1 MNTPLTLIN
10 IGLARHDGDWNWQ
23 HVRSPFARIYYVTE
37 GTAQVLLPDTTLD
50 LHPGRL
56 YLIPPFT
63 THHYSCTGHFAHYY
77 IHLYEE
83 TSLGEDGQF
92 DWFEMTHEAVAMPT
106 DLILIERLASL
117 LPHLKLQASDPKTYD
132 NNTML
137 MERIRQSHHR
147 QLYERTEI
155 QGILLILLS
164 RFLNQAHEKH
174 PTKDSRIIR
183 AMRFISR
190 NNDIHISLDK
200 LATEACLSKDHFIR
214 LFHQEVGETPA
225 NYIIR
230 RKLEQ
235 AELWLVTTDKPI
247 KNIAAA
253 LGYDDTSYFIRLFRQ
268 RIGMSPQQYRE
279 ADKQ

>member
-1 MNTPLTLIN
+1 MNNLLTLIN
-10 IGLARHDGDWNWQ
+10 IGLACHDGDWNWQ
-23 HVRSPFARIYYVTE
+23 YVRSPFARIYYVTE
-37 GTAQVLLPDTTLD
+37 GTAQVLLPDTTLN
-50 LHPGRL
+50 LLPGRL

-83 TSLGEDGQF
+83 ISLGEEELF
-92 DWFEMTHEAVAMPT
+92 NRYEMTHEASAMPT
-106 DLILIERLASL
+106 DLALIERLASL
-117 LPHLKLQASDPKTYD
+117 LPHLKLQASDPETYD
-132 NNTML
+132 NKATL
-137 MERIRQSHHR
+137 MESLRKSHHR

-155 QGILLILLS
+155 QGILLVLLS
-164 RFLNQAHEKH
+164 RFLYKVHEKQ

-200 LATEACLSKDHFIR
+200 LAAEACLSKDHFIR

-279 ADKQ
+279 TDKR

>member
-10 IGLARHDGDWNWQ
+10 IGLARHEGDWNWQ

-63 THHYSCTGHFAHYY
+63 THHYSCTGHFEHYY

-83 TSLGEDGQF
+83 TSQGEDGLF
-92 DWFEMTHEAVAMPT
+92 NWFEMTHEAAAMPT
-106 DLILIERLASL
+106 DLILIERIASL

-132 NNTML
+132 NSTML

-147 QLYERTEI
+147 HLYERTEI

-164 RFLNQAHEKH
+164 RFLNQAHEKP

-190 NNDIHISLDK
+190 SNDIHISLDK